1 MITTTQKIQPSD
13 NIMTIPN
20 LLTSYLNE
28 TKPRKKQYVIADE
41 VNECMGWQYI
51 TPMTV
56 SYWINSVYLPDIK
69 TARVVHTAAP
79 PGKLRDLFGA
89 IIKALESQP
98 VQS

>member
-1 MITTTQKIQPSD
+1 MITTTQKIHPFD
-13 NIMTIPN
+13 NIMIIPN

-28 TKPRKKQYVIADE
+28 TKPRKKQYEIADE
-41 VNECMGWQYI
+41 VNTIMGWQYI

-56 SYWINSVYLPDIK
+56 SYWIRSIYLPDIK
-69 TARVVHTAAP
+69 TSRIIYAAAP

-89 IIKALESQP
+89 IIEALESQP